1 MSTQKV
7 DASIMGQSYILA
19 APTSEVADLQ
29 LAVAKVDEAMC
40 KIRDAG
46 KIKARERIAVL
57 AALNLAFD
65 HQQQSMSAAAPVQAP
80 LSAEQRDLDLAQ
92 AEQRLGSLLQRLD
105 MALGESGLLL

>member
-65 HQQQSMSAAAPVQAP
+65 HQQQSMQLAVPAITPV
-80 LSAEQRDLDLAQ
+80 SGEQRDLDLAQ
-92 AEQRLGSLLQRLD
+92 AEQRLVSLLHRLD
-105 MALGESGLLL
+105 SVLGGSGLLL